1 MSIMAYLANGLKKW
15 QNLRILIE
23 KELNIMAKNKKNG
36 SVAKTQ
42 IIKSPSANKVP
53 VGFLAIRVL
62 AMPADTNPN
71 GDIFGGWVLSQMD
84 MAGGIVTKKM
94 TGQKTVT
101 VAVNAMEF
109 HLPVLVG
116 DVLCCYVQ
124 QIRVGR
130 TSLTVKIEAWV
141 NRQFDN
147 EMILVTEGTFTYVA
161 IDDTRRPV
169 EIKKIRKKI

>member
-1 MSIMAYLANGLKKW
+1 MVKAVKKAKA
-15 QNLRILIE
+15 I
-23 KELNIMAKNKKNG
+23 KAVKAVKNKKAIESKIPNG
-36 SVAKTQ
+36 
-42 IIKSPSANKVP
+42 I
-53 VGFLAIRVL
+53 LAIRAL

-84 MAGGIVTKKM
+84 MAGGIVTKKL
-94 TGQKTVT
+94 TGNKTVT

-124 QIRVGR
+124 QQKVGR
-130 TSLTVKIEAWV
+130 TSITVKIEAWV

-147 EMILVTEGTFTYVA
+147 EMILVTEGIFTYVA
-161 IDDTRRPV
+161 IDDTRRPMV
-169 EIKKIRKKI
+169 IKKVLEYF

>member
-1 MSIMAYLANGLKKW
+1 
-15 QNLRILIE
+15 
-23 KELNIMAKNKKNG
+23 MAKIKKNENG
-36 SVAKTQ
+36 KKASTS
-42 IIKSPSANKVP
+42 KSPG
-53 VGFLAIRVL
+53 GFLAIRVL

-124 QIRVGR
+124 QMRVGR

-147 EMILVTEGTFTYVA
+147 EMILVTEGIFTYVA

-169 EIKKIRKKI
+169 EIKKLRKKI